1 MGNDLMKIGNFTT
14 ISQKTAIIIQQ
25 LHLELLEK
33 HHLKVTDW
41 QMARSKIENNFV
53 DYLKEGFV

>member
-1 MGNDLMKIGNFTT
+1 MLERTEKLAKQTENQDDVDIKR
-14 ISQKTAIIIQQ
+14 
-25 LHLELLEK
+25 HLELLEK

>member
-1 MGNDLMKIGNFTT
+1 MLERTEKLAKYTENQDDVDIKRHI
-14 ISQKTAIIIQQ
+14 
-25 LHLELLEK
+25 ELLEK

>member
-1 MGNDLMKIGNFTT
+1 MLERTEKLAKQTENQDDIDIKR
-14 ISQKTAIIIQQ
+14 
-25 LHLELLEK
+25 HLELLEK